1 MKRQLRKT
9 DRGRRTGVAALELAL
24 VLPIFLIA
32 VFGIL
37 EFGRAMMVQQILTN
51 AAREGARRAVVPGA
65 TDEQVTTLVQ
75 NYLAKTTVS
84 TGMSTVNPSL
94 ATAQSHDAI
103 TVVTTVNYS
112 DVGFG
117 LMDWISPNATFGAT
131 VTMRK
136 E

>member
-1 MKRQLRKT
+1 MSHK
-9 DRGRRTGVAALELAL
+9 GSAVVEFALVVPLVLAL
-24 VLPIFLIA
+24 
-32 VFGIL
+32 IL
-37 EFGRAMMVQQILTN
+37 CLVEVALVARTQLEVVN